1 MRYDGLKNGPELWK
15 NVRVFVLLCMS
26 IAAILRILPWQQ
38 PVTVYAKEKED
49 QETETPEFE
58 GQLYARSAVLIDGD
72 SGRVLYGKE
81 EDVPRPMAST
91 TKIMTCIVALEHMK
105 EDTETVNVSENAA
118 GQPKV
123 HLGMREGEQYY
134 LKDLLYSLMLESH
147 NDSAVAIAEHVG
159 GSVSGFAAL
168 MNEKA
173 KEIGCE
179 STYFITPNGL
189 DASDDV
195 GTHSTT
201 AKELAWVMR
210 YCIRESA
217 KKDEFLQIT
226 GAKSY
231 SFQDVSGGRSFTCNN
246 HNAFL
251 SMMDGALS
259 GKTGFTGDAGYC
271 YVGALTRDG
280 RTFIVALLACG
291 WPNNKGYKWS
301 DTRALMEYGLENYNY
316 RNLWK
321 DMEFSDV
328 AVKDGIPDSGNLS
341 GASEVEVKVEEAP
354 GEWNYLLREDEQA
367 EISVKL
373 EKQIQAPVKKGE
385 TLGEIC
391 YTLEGAPL
399 GKWKLAAGH
408 AVGKRD
414 YRWCV
419 RQVIHRYIKIYQEK

>member
-1 MRYDGLKNGPELWK
+1 MRHNILKSRPGLWK
-15 NVRVFVLLCMS
+15 NIRFLVLLCMS
-26 IAAILRILPWQQ
+26 FVIVLEGLPWQQ
-38 PVTVYAKEKED
+38 TVIVYAKETERQEKE
-49 QETETPEFE
+49 PAEFE
-58 GQLYARSAVLIDGD
+58 GQLYAKSAVLIDGD

-105 EDTETVNVSENAA
+105 EDTETVCVSENAA
-118 GQPKV
+118 RQPKV
-123 HLGMREGEQYY
+123 HLGIREDEEYY

-147 NDSAVAIAEHVG
+147 NDSAVALAEHVG

-201 AKELAWVMR
+201 AKELAWIMR
-210 YCIRESA
+210 YCIRESE

-226 GAKSY
+226 GTQSY
-231 SFQDVSGGRSFTCNN
+231 SFQDISGGRSFTCNN

-271 YVGALTRDG
+271 YVGALVREG

-301 DTRALMEYGLENYNY
+301 DTRALMEYGLENYNF

-321 DMEFSDV
+321 DMEFPDV
-328 AVKDGIPDSGNLS
+328 SVRDGIPDSGNLS
-341 GASEVEVKVEEAP
+341 GASEMKVIIEKPPE
-354 GEWNYLLREDEQA
+354 EWNYLLREDEQA
-367 EISVKL
+367 EVSVKL
-373 EKQIQAPVKKGE
+373 AKQIQAPVEKGE
-385 TLGEIC
+385 ILGEIC
-391 YTLEGAPL
+391 YILEGVPL
-399 GKWKLAAGH
+399 GKWNLVAEC

-419 RQVIHRYIKIYQEK
+419 KQVIDRYIKIYQEK